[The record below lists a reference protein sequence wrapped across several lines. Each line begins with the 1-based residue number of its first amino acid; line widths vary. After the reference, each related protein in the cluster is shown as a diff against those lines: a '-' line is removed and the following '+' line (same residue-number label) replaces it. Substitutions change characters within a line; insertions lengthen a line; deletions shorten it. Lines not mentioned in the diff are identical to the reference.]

1 VLLELFHELCRVQVL
16 RKDLQTLLDTRVA
29 AVEVSSLLRGSGQV
43 VVRLIEMWRDGGTG
57 LETGHGLRKSTNS
70 ERINY
75 SSPPYTSFL
84 SSGGSKFSL
93 ARNSSNILGDKESS
107 KKALYGVNY
116 N

>member
-1 VLLELFHELCRVQVL
+1 MVCCSRSATE
-16 RKDLQTLLDTRVA
+16 LQTD
-29 AVEVSSLLRGSGQV
+29 LLRGSGQV

-84 SSGGSKFSL
+84 SSGG
-93 ARNSSNILGDKESS
+93 
-107 KKALYGVNY
+107 KKLLKHFRR
-116 N
+116 